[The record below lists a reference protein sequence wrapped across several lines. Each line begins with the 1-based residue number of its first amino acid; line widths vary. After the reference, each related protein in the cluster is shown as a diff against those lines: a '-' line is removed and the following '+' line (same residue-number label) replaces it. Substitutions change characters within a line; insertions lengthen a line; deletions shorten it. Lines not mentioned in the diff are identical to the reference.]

1 MARQKLNVLSEEQ
14 IFSFHERLILRDG
27 GLPGLRSDGSL
38 SSVIQRVYNHA
49 QYGTTFR
56 DPWKLSGLLA
66 YAIVVGHAFNDGN
79 KRTAMVTGV
88 SMLEINKCSKPVS
101 RALAELLVS
110 AAEGE
115 INQDQFLEQFTAL
128 AKGHQ

>member
-1 MARQKLNVLSEEQ
+1 MARQNLNVLSEEQ

-27 GLPGLRSDGSL
+27 DLPSLRSEESL

-49 QYGTTFR
+49 QYDTTFR

-79 KRTAMVTGV
+79 NRTAMVTGV
-88 SMLEINKCSKPVS
+88 SMLEINKCSKPES